1 MDSICPICGIQIQ
14 GFNSNFKRH
23 VQSHGDLPYK
33 CHVCDKSFARSDSL
47 RRHMMIHND
56 NSVYY
61 DCETCDKKFKS
72 NSSLCTHV
80 KNIHEGLS
88 YSCEICLKS
97 FAHKKI
103 LITT

>member
-14 GFNSNFKRH
+14 GNNSNFQRH
-23 VQSHGDLPYK
+23 VQCQPYT

-47 RRHMMIHND
+47 KRHMMIHND

-61 DCETCDKKFKS
+61 ECETSDKKFKS
-72 NSSLCTHV
+72 NSSLRTHV

-97 FAHKKI
+97 FAHKKDKM
-103 LITT
+103 